1 MIVCKIVSD
10 YMSVPD
16 GHDLQECKQH
26 IAGKPPPAGME
37 FLQLV
42 DIIMTKEDWN
52 MPVVKIYILLW

>member
-1 MIVCKIVSD
+1 
-10 YMSVPD
+10 MSVPD

-42 DIIMTKEDWN
+42 DIIMTKEDW
-52 MPVVKIYILLW
+52 KTGICQL